1 MSPFGPKLAYL
12 LNCTRI
18 HLQNSPIATRCRSIA
33 GQSLETLGPKS
44 TGCTVYYPR
53 GGVWE
58 IRIDRRHFGSYRS
71 PGGSSGT
78 GLSRKRS

>member
-12 LNCTRI
+12 LSCTRI

-44 TGCTVYYPR
+44 TGCTSTSPR
-53 GGVWE
+53 GGVWMLRCM
-58 IRIDRRHFGSYRS
+58 I
-71 PGGSSGT
+71 
-78 GLSRKRS
+78 